1 MNSKKFFLHVS
12 LALLT
17 AVLLFWLGI
26 KWVSSYTQH
35 NITVKVPDFTGKSI
49 AALNDFM
56 KDKQLRYQIIDSLYS
71 PKQTPG
77 TIIRQDPEPESEV
90 KDNRVIYLYVTSM
103 LPPQIEMP
111 KMVDRSLRQAI
122 GMAQSYGLKT
132 TIKYIADGC
141 KNCVVKQLYK
151 GKEIAPGTHIKKGSL
166 IELQVGKGYGV
177 NETITTTDTNKVEP
191 LDQEDK

>member
-1 MNSKKFFLHVS
+1 MNSKKFFLHFS

-17 AVLLFWLGI
+17 AILLFWLGL

-35 NITVKVPDFTGKSI
+35 NITVKVPDFTGKTI
-49 AALNDFM
+49 VALSDFI

-77 TIIRQDPEPESEV
+77 TIIRQDPEPESQV
-90 KDNRVIYLYVTSM
+90 KENRIIYLYVTSM

-132 TIKYIADGC
+132 TITG
-141 KNCVVKQLYK
+141 LY
-151 GKEIAPGTHIKKGSL
+151 
-166 IELQVGKGYGV
+166 
-177 NETITTTDTNKVEP
+177 
-191 LDQEDK
+191 